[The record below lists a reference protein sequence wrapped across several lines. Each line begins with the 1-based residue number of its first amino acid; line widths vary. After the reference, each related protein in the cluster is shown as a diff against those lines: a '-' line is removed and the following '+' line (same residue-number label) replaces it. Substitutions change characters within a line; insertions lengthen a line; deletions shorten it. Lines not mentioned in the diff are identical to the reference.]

1 MHTRPLFP
9 NGSSMIVCRSL
20 WYDDALDDVLGREV
34 FSWRE
39 RLATVGRGNVDRFER
54 RIGEIVGGR
63 GGRMF
68 VGD

>member
-39 RLATVGRGNVDRFER
+39 RLATVSPGNVDRFER
-54 RIGEIVGGR
+54 RIGEIVGER

>member
-1 MHTRPLFP
+1 
-9 NGSSMIVCRSL
+9 MIVCRSY

-39 RLATVGRGNVDRFER
+39 RLATVSPGNVDRFER

>member
-1 MHTRPLFP
+1 ML
-9 NGSSMIVCRSL
+9 S
-20 WYDDALDDVLGREV
+20 DVLGREV

-39 RLATVGRGNVDRFER
+39 RLATVGPGNVDRFER
-54 RIGEIVGGR
+54 RIGEIVGER

>member
-39 RLATVGRGNVDRFER
+39 RLATVGPGNVDRFER

>member
-39 RLATVGRGNVDRFER
+39 RLATVSPGNVDRFER

>member
-1 MHTRPLFP
+1 ML
-9 NGSSMIVCRSL
+9 S
-20 WYDDALDDVLGREV
+20 DVLGREV

-39 RLATVGRGNVDRFER
+39 RLATVGPGNVDRFER

>member
-1 MHTRPLFP
+1 
-9 NGSSMIVCRSL
+9 MIVCRSL

-39 RLATVGRGNVDRFER
+39 RLATVSPGNVDRFER

>member
-1 MHTRPLFP
+1 
-9 NGSSMIVCRSL
+9 MIVCRSL

-39 RLATVGRGNVDRFER
+39 RLATVGPGNVDRFER